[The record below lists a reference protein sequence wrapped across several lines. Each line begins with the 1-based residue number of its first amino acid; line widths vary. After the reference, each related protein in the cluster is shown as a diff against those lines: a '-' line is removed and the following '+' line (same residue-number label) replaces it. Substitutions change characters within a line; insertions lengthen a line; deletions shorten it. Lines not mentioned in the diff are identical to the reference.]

1 MRSFW
6 PLVLLVLQGLSAAF
20 GGPSTSKKVPRG
32 FVTTRGRDFV
42 LDGKKFVRVPNS
54 TTEIL
59 LTDEQAFVG
68 ANSYAGYTVDFIGGA
83 DPHCSGC
90 LC

>member
-1 MRSFW
+1 MRSFL
-6 PLVLLVLQGLSAAF
+6 PLVLLVLQGLSVAL
-20 GGPSTSKKVPRG
+20 GGASTSKKVPRG

-42 LDGKKFVRVPNS
+42 LDGKKFVRVFTI

-68 ANSYAGYTVDFIGGA
+68 ANSYAGYTVDLMG
-83 DPHCSGC
+83 
-90 LC
+90 